1 MTTWW
6 GWATRRARSSLVLLA
21 TLFAL
26 VAVTTGIL
34 AFALGNSGALA
45 TSAARAA
52 LASADPAEA
61 GVRAQ
66 TRLAPDADAQDALA
80 REKLTEGFAPA
91 PISVWTTYVSE
102 PRPGTGPDGALKERL
117 ILWSGE
123 HLSPDVLE
131 VDGQWPA
138 ASGQAALHRDAAATL
153 GLELGDPLTVDDH
166 ELTITALWA
175 PADPADPRWFADDL
189 ALRGA
194 DGVHLGP
201 LVVDRSVLTGGQPF
215 VQWGV
220 VPDAEHISASDLGA
234 LAAGAER
241 AKALVE
247 EADVTGRGITTEG
260 NLAPTAA
267 RAARE
272 LAVAEAFGFVPVSL
286 LLLVAVVG
294 LVQVAGLLAATR
306 EKELNL
312 LFARGSSTGQVL
324 GAGIVEA
331 VVVALLGDAVGTGA
345 AALVVRL
352 TSGTWEHTPAV
363 LGGGLASLAVGQ
375 IVEVYGYQQ
384 AAGQYLATRIDD
396 EDDTPTHYKLRGVV
410 SGLDTTARSFRIGA
424 TLVSYAE
431 IAGAVPGLANGQYAR
446 VELQLTPAASG
457 AWRARR
463 IQVAGT
469 AIGVPQAGS
478 VKAEIE
484 GYITAFTSSARFS
497 VHGVTVDASGVAR
510 LPTGLALGRLV
521 EVEGVL
527 ANGVLV
533 ADSVE
538 IEDDGDDDGKF
549 EIEGAIASV
558 SPGTRSFV
566 VHGVTVDYATARFK
580 GGTVEQL
587 AAGVKVEVEGL
598 LASDGTTVVATEI
611 EFDD

>member
-1 MTTWW
+1 MNASTPTQSLLS
-6 GWATRRARSSLVLLA
+6 RRSLLA
-21 TLFAL
+21 
-26 VAVTTGIL
+26 
-34 AFALGNSGALA
+34 GA
-45 TSAARAA
+45 
-52 LASADPAEA
+52 
-61 GVRAQ
+61 
-66 TRLAPDADAQDALA
+66 
-80 REKLTEGFAPA
+80 
-91 PISVWTTYVSE
+91 
-102 PRPGTGPDGALKERL
+102 
-117 ILWSGE
+117 
-123 HLSPDVLE
+123 
-131 VDGQWPA
+131 A
-138 ASGQAALHRDAAATL
+138 ASVAA
-153 GLELGDPLTVDDH
+153 
-166 ELTITALWA
+166 
-175 PADPADPRWFADDL
+175 
-189 ALRGA
+189 
-194 DGVHLGP
+194 
-201 LVVDRSVLTGGQPF
+201 
-215 VQWGV
+215 
-220 VPDAEHISASDLGA
+220 
-234 LAAGAER
+234 
-241 AKALVE
+241 
-247 EADVTGRGITTEG
+247 
-260 NLAPTAA
+260 
-267 RAARE
+267 
-272 LAVAEAFGFVPVSL
+272 SL
-286 LLLVAVVG
+286 LGCGGGDG
-294 LVQVAGLLAATR
+294 LAG
-306 EKELNL
+306 
-312 LFARGSSTGQVL
+312 
-324 GAGIVEA
+324 
-331 VVVALLGDAVGTGA
+331 VGTGGTGSFSSGPIRGFGSIVVNGVRYDEASAQVVGDAGA
-345 AALVVRL
+345 AFSRTDLRLGMVVDVNGSDVT
-352 TSGTWEHTPAV
+352 TSGTGQRRATATSISVRSEIEGPISTIDPGRGSFTV
-363 LGGGLASLAVGQ
+363 LGQQVQVTAATVFDDDLRGGLASLAVGQ

-538 IEDDGDDDGKF
+538 IEDDGVDDGKF